1 MKNLPKNLVI
11 AVGVAVVLLAVLTLG
26 ACSQPAPAPA
36 PVTVKETVIVEK
48 VVEKPVEKIVEKP
61 VEKVVEKVIT
71 ATPGPKP
78 TEAPVAPVAPV
89 AALKVL
95 AIPGYASDPNAI
107 TTTVKYI
114 TDTAVG
120 EAKSTVALYSSGL
133 TNVPISV
140 PVHLQVTAA
149 DAKMVVTPTWAL
161 SGKPVG
167 SKAAITTTK
176 NAMVA
181 EFTPDL
187 VGAYVV
193 NVSLKNAT
201 GLTSVAQYAFFH
213 AGTYVGA
220 IAGKC
225 QTCHAEKAEEWAK
238 TPHALLFSEEL
249 DNQVDGPLGVK
260 PGAAGFITHYS
271 ETCTR
276 CHTTGWYPAPY
287 SGSGGYWDA
296 KAAAKWTFPTWK
308 QIDAVFLKTG
318 PSNWAAAPAAVKNM
332 GNIGCETC
340 HGPAGQHVT
349 DGAKV
354 MQTSMDNGVCNQCHG
369 AAANHSR
376 GWQIANSKHTTGT
389 SFEEINGPARQVCM
403 RCHGAEGFVSFVDN
417 PKNSAAWSVEEGSV
431 GCATCHDPHSDAN
444 AYQLRVVSRPLEI
457 PLEVKKDVGLSAIC
471 FTCHNARTNPANAI
485 KSSFPHY
492 SSVAEMLSDTGGVTY
507 DQTLPNSPHG
517 MMVGA
522 APIPNPAYDGKNTSV
537 AQFLWTPAGEAKG
550 NIPGPCVTCH
560 MWAPITSP
568 MTDTLAYKVGGHSF
582 NTVTPDNQADY
593 GASCKSC
600 HGEVKDFNMKAKA
613 DYDGNGKIEGV
624 QDEVKGLLG
633 VLFKALESK
642 GVKKV
647 DTGYPY
653 VTLPKGA
660 DGQTDDKIDNAWYN
674 YRTVYGVMWGAAGPG
689 QEGKAQAIHNF
700 KRSVALLQLSL
711 KDLTGSLPAGA
722 TEMK

>member
-1 MKNLPKNLVI
+1 MKNLPKNLFI
-11 AVGVAVVLLAVLTLG
+11 AVGVAVILLAALALG

-78 TEAPVAPVAPV
+78 TAAPVAPVAK
-89 AALKVL
+89 LELL

-120 EAKSTVALYSSGL
+120 EAKSTVALYTTGL

-140 PVHLQVTAA
+140 PVKLQVMAVGSK
-149 DAKMVVTPTWAL
+149 DVVTPTWAL
-161 SGKPVG
+161 SARPAG

-176 NAMVA
+176 NVMVA
-181 EFTPDL
+181 TFTPDL
-187 VGAYVV
+187 VGAYGVR
-193 NVSLKNAT
+193 VSLKNAA
-201 GLTSVAQYAFFH
+201 GLTSSAQYIYLH
-213 AGTYVGA
+213 AGTYIGMT
-220 IAGKC
+220 AGKC
-225 QTCHAEKAEEWAK
+225 ETCHAKYTEEWAK
-238 TPHALLFSEEL
+238 TGHAVLFSEEL
-249 DNQVDGPLGVK
+249 DNKVDGPLGVK
-260 PGAAGFITHYS
+260 PGPAGYISHYS

-276 CHTTGWYPAPY
+276 CHTTGWYPAPF

-296 KAAAKWTFPTWK
+296 KTAAKWTFPTWK
-308 QIDAVFLKTG
+308 QIDAAFAKTG
-318 PSNWAAAPAAVKNM
+318 PSNWDAAPAAVKNM
-332 GNIGCETC
+332 GSISCETC
-340 HGPAGQHVT
+340 HGPAGQHVKE
-349 DGAKV
+349 GAKV
-354 MQTSMDNGVCNQCHG
+354 MQASFDNGVCNQCHG
-369 AAANHSR
+369 AAANHSK
-376 GWQIANSKHTTGT
+376 GWQIANSKHSTGT
-389 SFEEINGPARQVCM
+389 SFEEINGPARQACM
-403 RCHGAEGFVSFVDN
+403 RCHGAEGFVSFVAN
-417 PKNSAAWSVEEGSV
+417 PKNPSAWSFEEGSI
-431 GCATCHDPHSDAN
+431 GCAVCHDPHSEEN
-444 AYQLRVVSRPLEI
+444 AFQLRIVSKPLEI
-457 PLEVKKDVGLSAIC
+457 PFEVKKDVGLSAMC
-471 FTCHNARTNPANAI
+471 YTCHNSRTNPADAI

-507 DQTLPNSPHG
+507 GQTLPNSPHG

-522 APIPNPAYDGKNTSV
+522 APIPNPAYTITNTTV
-537 AQFLWTPAGEAKG
+537 AQFMYTPPGETKG
-550 NIPGPCVTCH
+550 NIPGPCVVCH
-560 MWAPITSP
+560 MVGGIGDAKDPNY
-568 MTDTLAYKVGGHSF
+568 MKVGGHSF
-582 NTVTPDNQADY
+582 NTVSPDGKFDY
-593 GASCKSC
+593 GAACKSC
-600 HGEVKDFNMKAKA
+600 HGDVTDFNMKAKA
-613 DYDGNGKIEGV
+613 DYDGNGKVEGD

-633 VLFKALESK
+633 VLWKGLEAK

-653 VTLPKGA
+653 ATLPKGP

-689 QEGKAQAIHNF
+689 GEGKAQAVHNF

-711 KDLTGSLPAGA
+711 KDLTGNLPAGM